1 VEELSARMH
10 AKSFYFLLWF
20 FLFAPL
26 VCLGSDAP
34 PRELLVKLQQIIQQ
48 GDLDT
53 AHKQLQAALESFPAE
68 PLLYNLLGAVEAQRG
83 NPAAAESNFK
93 KAQELAPNFVGALL
107 NLGRLY
113 LENPAKDPNAL
124 RKGLAVYEK
133 VLTYEPGNVEAIYQ
147 SALLL
152 ELQGRF
158 QQSLDH
164 LKRLPP
170 EARNRPQALA
180 VLCADEAALGHS
192 AAASRAADE
201 LLQNPEL
208 SEADVVTAIATIER
222 HDEKLAIKLLEGLVT
237 RKAAS
242 AAQLAHLGILYGHT
256 GQLAPAR
263 ETLERALREGTPAV
277 GTLSELA
284 RIAYQQQDR
293 EGALGYLAH
302 ARDLDP
308 QRADIHFFFGI
319 VCVELSLPVE
329 ARKSLEEA
337 VRLDPENAY
346 YNYALGAVAVQGRDP
361 ADAMPYFKKYIE
373 RQPGDPRGRFALGA
387 AHFYSANYDLAR
399 KDLMA
404 VAARSET
411 AAGAHYLLGR
421 IAKQEENLVLAEREL
436 AQAVGANPKFVD
448 ALAELAHV
456 HIRLAQYEKA
466 RRELERAAALDSE
479 NFRVNANLL
488 ILYQRTKDPR
498 APAQQERFEEIK
510 KKRSEN
516 EQLLWRTIEVRPY

>member
-1 VEELSARMH
+1 MQ
-10 AKSFYFLLWF
+10 AKSVHFLLCF
-20 FLFAPL
+20 FLLTPL
-26 VCLGSDAP
+26 VCAGRDAP
-34 PRELLVKLQQIIQQ
+34 PRELLLKLQQIIQQ
-48 GDLDT
+48 GDLDS
-53 AHKQLQAALESFPAE
+53 ARQQLQTALEAFPAE
-68 PLLYNLLGAVEAQRG
+68 PGLYNLLGAVEAQQG
-83 NPAAAESNFK
+83 NHAAAESNFK
-93 KAQELAPNFVGALL
+93 KAIEVAPNFVGALL

-113 LENPAKDPNAL
+113 LENPAKDPSAL
-124 RKGLAVYEK
+124 RKGLEVYEK
-133 VLTYEPGNVEAIYQ
+133 ILTYEPANVEALYQ

-158 QQSLDH
+158 QESLDH

-180 VLCADEAALGHS
+180 VLCADEAGLGHS
-192 AAASRAADE
+192 AAASNAANE
-201 LLQNPEL
+201 LLQSPEL
-208 SEADVVTAIATIER
+208 SEADIVTAIATVES
-222 HDEKLAIKLLEGLVT
+222 HDEKLAIKLLEGLAA
-237 RKAAS
+237 RKLAS

-256 GQLAPAR
+256 GQLASAR
-263 ETLERALREGTPAV
+263 DTLERALREGAPAV
-277 GTLSELA
+277 DTLSELA

-302 ARDLDP
+302 ARDLEP
-308 QRADIHFFFGI
+308 RRADIHFFFGI

-329 ARKSLEEA
+329 ARRSLEEA

-399 KDLMA
+399 KELTA
-404 VAARSET
+404 VATRNET

-421 IAKQEENLVLAEREL
+421 IAKQEENLALAESEL
-436 AQAVGANPKFVD
+436 SQAVGANPKFVD

-456 HIRLAQYEKA
+456 HIRLGQYDKA

-488 ILYQRTKDPR
+488 ILYQRTKDAR